1 MHYDLKRAIRA
12 NVGFVWIFA
21 CILSL
26 TAFIN
31 GGFEYGM
38 RAVMLTSLTAILAT
52 AISFIP
58 INQFVKAEIIVILP
72 LMGSIAMSIVNG
84 GLARMFNIYFLALIM
99 QALYFN
105 VKMMFGFGA
114 STGLLLIGL
123 YVINP
128 NFLLE
133 SGLGFGDFVPRMG
146 AYLCAVVV
154 LTLLTK
160 WGQETLK
167 AATEEGQKSNE
178 AFKQLQIVFDK
189 INQTSLQ
196 VDQNAS
202 SASNKMDDCLGSSV
216 EINKSVTELSKRI
229 EFTSDNLKSA
239 RESVQNSGQY
249 VKDTFDLMNTLETLF
264 TNVNKEVDD
273 SGNAMSHMRIQME
286 QISGAITQ
294 SYGTITTLSQKMS
307 EIYNFLDGIAAISS
321 QTNLLAL
328 NASIEAARAG
338 EHGKG
343 FAVVAQEIRNLS
355 EESGHFAEG
364 IRSITSEFIQSTK
377 TALDQASVGQVAMKN
392 GYDNM
397 HTLSS
402 NFDNMKASF
411 QVVNEALAR
420 ESRLIEQIYN
430 QFAFI
435 ENVIEEASTTLAS
448 NAQKFDQ
455 ITQITIDQIDAAK
468 VVNHEVQNITK
479 LSSELTT
486 LVKRV

>member
-31 GGFEYGM
+31 GGFAYGM
-38 RAVMLTSLTAILAT
+38 RAVMLTSVAAVLAT
-52 AISFIP
+52 IISFVP
-58 INQFVKAEIIVILP
+58 MNQIVKAEIIVILP
-72 LMGSIAMSIVNG
+72 LLGSIAMSMVNG

-105 VKMMFGFGA
+105 VKMMFGFGGI
-114 STGLLLIGL
+114 SGLLLIIL
-123 YVINP
+123 YIIKP
-128 NFLLE
+128 TFLLE
-133 SGLGFGDFVPRMG
+133 SGLGFGDFIPRMG

-160 WGQETLK
+160 WGQETLRD
-167 AATEEGQKSNE
+167 ATEEGKKSHE
-178 AFKQLQIVFDK
+178 AFEQLQIVFDK

-196 VDQNAS
+196 VDNNAL
-202 SASNKMDDCLGSSV
+202 SASTRMDQCLNSSV
-216 EINKSVTELSKRI
+216 VINQSVTELSKRI
-229 EFTSDNLKSA
+229 DFTSDNLKSA
-239 RESVQNSGQY
+239 RVSVENSGQY
-249 VKDTFDLMNTLETLF
+249 VKDTFELMNTLESLF

-273 SGNAMSHMRIQME
+273 SGNAVSHMRIQME
-286 QISGAITQ
+286 QINGAINQ
-294 SYGTITTLSQKMS
+294 SYNTITTLSQKMS

-343 FAVVAQEIRNLS
+343 FAVVAQEIRKLS
-355 EESGHFAEG
+355 EESGQFAEG
-364 IRSITSEFIQSTK
+364 IRAITAEFINSTK
-377 TALDQASVGQVAMKN
+377 TALDQATVGQEAMKS

-397 HTLSS
+397 HTLNA

-411 QVVNEALAR
+411 HVVNEALAR

-435 ENVIEEASTTLAS
+435 ENVIEEASTTLMS

-468 VVNHEVQNITK
+468 GVNHEVRNITK